1 MGWTVDWKESR
12 SAFYL
17 LECLLAWLLARS
29 SRAGARVYS
38 PTLTGNFFMPSSIL
52 ADLCGGIEVDRG
64 WLVMLS
70 LAVLRRRRP
79 EVQGVALLRWLARVK
94 PLGDFRRR
102 RNPGGSDFANV
113 DVDFK
118 RINWRCAWQDSNSN
132 TTLTDW
138 TKRGRHLQD
147 TIMNSSSSTALQ
159 GCVTS
164 LRTSMQLLESSINTL
179 DTGVHDYPRLT
190 KVLQTTRVS
199 LSCPH
204 PKTKQK
210 HTETTTL

>member
-94 PLGDFRRR
+94 PLGDFRCR
-102 RNPGGSDFANV
+102 RNPDGCDFANV

-138 TKRGRHLQD
+138 TKRDRHL
-147 TIMNSSSSTALQ
+147 
-159 GCVTS
+159 
-164 LRTSMQLLESSINTL
+164 
-179 DTGVHDYPRLT
+179 
-190 KVLQTTRVS
+190 
-199 LSCPH
+199 
-204 PKTKQK
+204 
-210 HTETTTL
+210 